1 MTAFLIQ
8 NTIFKGAMIMKDVK
22 KTLNRIKVSATCAA
36 ITVSCTAF
44 NVLAKDK
51 DPTEDPTKEI
61 NDKIATAKNLIY
73 GIVGAVG
80 GIVVAINLLKALKGY
95 KNGDDRAVD
104 QGVTGVVVGILM
116 SAFGTVMAIFKL

>member
-36 ITVSCTAF
+36 ITVGCTAF
-44 NVLAKDK
+44 NCLAADK
-51 DPTEDPTKEI
+51 DPTAEI
-61 NDKIATAKNLIY
+61 EGKIDTAKKMIY

>member
-1 MTAFLIQ
+1 
-8 NTIFKGAMIMKDVK
+8 MKDVK
-22 KTLNRIKVSATCAA
+22 KTLNRLRVSATCAA

-44 NVLAKDK
+44 NVLADDK
-51 DPTEDPTKEI
+51 DPTKEI
-61 NDKIATAKNLIY
+61 NDKITTAKNLIY

-80 GIVVAINLLKALKGY
+80 GIGFAINLLKALKGY

>member
-1 MTAFLIQ
+1 MKNLKETCKRIRVGVTCTAL
-8 NTIFKGAMIMKDVK
+8 
-22 KTLNRIKVSATCAA
+22 TLG
-36 ITVSCTAF
+36 CTAF
-44 NVLAKDK
+44 NVLADDK
-51 DPTEDPTKEI
+51 NPTAEI
-61 NDKIATAKNLIY
+61 EAKIETAKKLIY

>member
-1 MTAFLIQ
+1 
-8 NTIFKGAMIMKDVK
+8 MITKDLK
-22 KTLNRIKVSATCAA
+22 KTFNRIKVGATCTALT
-36 ITVSCTAF
+36 IGCTAF
-44 NVLAKDK
+44 NVLAAEK
-51 DPTEDPTKEI
+51 DPTAEI
-61 NDKIATAKNLIY
+61 EGKIETAKKLIY

>member
-1 MTAFLIQ
+1 
-8 NTIFKGAMIMKDVK
+8 MKNAK
-22 KTLNRIKVSATCAA
+22 KTLNKIKVGATCMAL
-36 ITVSCTAF
+36 TVGCTAF
-44 NVLAKDK
+44 NCLAD
-51 DPTEDPTKEI
+51 DPTKEI
-61 NDKIATAKNLIY
+61 EGKIETAKKLIY

-104 QGVTGVVVGILM
+104 QGITGVVVGILM

>member
-1 MTAFLIQ
+1 
-8 NTIFKGAMIMKDVK
+8 MKDVK
-22 KTLNRIKVSATCAA
+22 KTLNKIKVGATCMAL
-36 ITVSCTAF
+36 TVGCTAF
-44 NVLAKDK
+44 NCLAADSG
-51 DPTEDPTKEI
+51 DPTKEI
-61 NDKIATAKNLIY
+61 EGKIDTAKKLIY